1 MMMVWS
7 FPGQLLGK
15 NWLKRYIWE
24 RERERLK
31 LIFIKGA
38 LNIMLNKMI
47 SSMAY
52 MVYILVTNIE
62 KLILKKKCILH
73 YHDYNLAGP
82 WGIWNA
88 LVTFFWKWILC
99 TCSSKISTI
108 LKLKIPFRDADEFH
122 SKENKKKMSE
132 GIPLTDQVHV

>member
-1 MMMVWS
+1 
-7 FPGQLLGK
+7 
-15 NWLKRYIWE
+15 
-24 RERERLK
+24 
-31 LIFIKGA
+31 
-38 LNIMLNKMI
+38 MLNKMI

-52 MVYILVTNIE
+52 MVYILVTYIE
-62 KLILKKKCILH
+62 KLIQKNKKNVYLIH
-73 YHDYNLAGP
+73 YNLAGP
-82 WGIWNA
+82 LGIWNA